1 MKNNN
6 LNRTLVKESAEFF
19 KSLQGRE
26 QMRRALEKVSGEVEL
41 QPPLTLEKLMS
52 VFGATVLIFPPEVS
66 NDKPLKIGRISTE
79 AERENWLN
87 ALAKLDRL
95 YQNPKFAEEFEIQKQ
110 SFQKTSEVRQSLEEI
125 TNLESFAEEI
135 AIRAKLLV
143 IETNGG
149 AFLQTENPPL
159 PNLLRIGEQLVEQLE
174 KLVLILP
181 IEEALNPAITLEVKK
196 TDSTQENRRTSS
208 IATETL
214 LKKEFMPVSS
224 SASYQAMREVVALNK
239 FRQDLESPYPTAY
252 VEKATIKGK
261 IQLTPLK
268 SDSVTG
274 EKLKELEVSMW
285 RKREQLSD
293 LHVDVIDSLCATWI
307 IQASNPESQAVIT
320 ADDVLKLRGLK
331 PHLSGNGRRG
341 GFTAEQRTE
350 IIDAIQD
357 LENVWFEITE
367 KIQRGKKTKTDF
379 IQSRAMVVLDRGG
392 QMNLDGSLDVTWFIF
407 RPGSI
412 FARYLLTEGRQT
424 ALLSAHALRYNIR
437 TEAIEK
443 RLVRYMSW
451 QWRIRSK
458 SATYLQPYD
467 AQTLAKEC
475 GLEIPKRNAHRVVER
490 LEKALDRLQTDGLI
504 ASWQYTNWDWEKTKK
519 HGWINEWLSAK
530 IAIEPPDFIKDSYQ
544 SIHSAPL
551 REEKPKLTSQNP
563 QTEAEIAE
571 VVKTKRKLLKLTQ
584 MQLAEQLDLSQAT
597 LARIEGGKRVSD
609 DAKRKAVKW
618 VSIEIVSSN

>member
-1 MKNNN
+1 MKPSVKD
-6 LNRTLVKESAEFF
+6 RTLVTESAEFF
-19 KSLQGRE
+19 RTVQGRE
-26 QMRRALEKVSGEVEL
+26 QMLRALEQVSGEIEV

-52 VFGATVLIFPPEVS
+52 VFGATILLFPPEVAPEKS
-66 NDKPLKIGRISTE
+66 LKVGKISSQN
-79 AERENWLN
+79 ERQSWVESLGN
-87 ALAKLDRL
+87 LDRL
-95 YQNPKFAEEFEIQKQ
+95 LENESLSKALEAENSSPKSQI
-110 SFQKTSEVRQSLEEI
+110 FQKLEEI
-125 TNLESFAEEI
+125 GSLEAFAEEI

-143 IETNGG
+143 MEANGG
-149 AFLQTENPPL
+149 AFVQTGDSPL
-159 PNLLRIGEQLVEQLE
+159 PNLLKIGEQLTE
-174 KLVLILP
+174 KLERLTTILA
-181 IEEALNPAITLEVKK
+181 IEERINPTLSGITVKA
-196 TDSTQENRRTSS
+196 DSTQENRRASG

-239 FRQDLESPYPTAY
+239 FRQDLESPFPTAY

-268 SDSVTG
+268 SEAVSG

-293 LHVDVIDSLCATWI
+293 LHVDVMDSICATWI

-331 PHLSGNGRRG
+331 PHLGGSGRRG
-341 GFTAEQRTE
+341 GFTAEQRAE
-350 IIDAIQD
+350 IIEAIQD
-357 LENVWFEITE
+357 LENLWFEITE
-367 KIQRGKKTKTDF
+367 KVQRGKRTKTDF

-392 QMNLDGSLDVTWFIF
+392 QINLDGSLDVTWFIF

-443 RLVRYMSW
+443 RLVRYLSW

-458 SATYLQPYD
+458 SVSYLQPYD
-467 AQTLAKEC
+467 AYTLTKEC

-490 LEKALDRLQTDGLI
+490 LEKSLERLQSDGLI
-504 ASWQYTNWDWEKTKK
+504 AMWQYINWDWEKTKK
-519 HGWINEWLSAK
+519 HGWINDWLSTK

-544 SIHSAPL
+544 TMHGVSAATTDT
-551 REEKPKLTSQNP
+551 PKLPKTSP
-563 QTEAEIAE
+563 QTEAEVSEA
-571 VVKTKRKLLKLTQ
+571 VKIRRKSLKMTQ
-584 MQLAEQLDLSQAT
+584 MQLAELLSLSQAT
-597 LARIEGGKRVSD
+597 LARIEGAKKVSD
-609 DAKRKAVKW
+609 DARRKILKW
-618 VSIEIVSSN
+618 LIEVTSPNE